1 MKITPLLYVL
11 NNEIMQEILKKELL
25 KLQKKLKK
33 DHEEI
38 QDIFMGWKISTTTQ
52 ETIEKWKRE
61 KEYLKKHNLPSCS
74 EAIDYAVELKLAQ
87 EELSTIMYCNK

>member
-1 MKITPLLYVL
+1 MRLCKRY
-11 NNEIMQEILKKELL
+11 LKKNYWNY
-25 KLQKKLKK
+25 KKKLKK

-87 EELSTIMYCNK
+87 EELSTIMYYNK